1 MQEIKVPFQGEVTEY
16 VTITKWTVGVGDE
29 IKEGDEIGEMES
41 DKTVAP
47 IVATCSGK
55 VAELVKAEGDEAD
68 VGEVIMLVED

>member
-1 MQEIKVPFQGEVTEY
+1 MKEIKVPFQGEVTEY
-16 VTITKWTVGVGDE
+16 VTITKWSVGVGDE

-47 IVATCSGK
+47 IVATCDCK

-68 VGEVIMLVED
+68 VGEVIMLVE